1 MKKHSNL
8 TAALAAVLLA
18 PLALAQA
25 PTSTRGSLLDAL
37 LTPGN
42 LSAVLGIVVSAI
54 GLFAGGT
61 WLTTTRKRR
70 IALAAY
76 HAFNV
81 VEDIAA
87 EDLEDNALD
96 KAARGLQV
104 VDTWMKANGWRPLKP
119 GEQELVK
126 LEFKSMHGARK
137 AEERRL
143 PAAQGSLSAGVARAP
158 AVDAV
163 PLTPGG

>member
-1 MKKHSNL
+1 MTKHSHL
-8 TAALAAVLLA
+8 AAALAAVLFA
-18 PLALAQA
+18 PIALAQA

-37 LTPGN
+37 LTPGSIN
-42 LSAVLGIVVSAI
+42 AALVIVASAV
-54 GLFAGGT
+54 GLFAGGS
-61 WLTTTRKRR
+61 WLSTTRKRR

-76 HAFNV
+76 HAFRV

-104 VDTWMKANGWRPLKP
+104 VDKWMRVNKWRPLKP
-119 GEQELVK
+119 GEQELVR
-126 LEFKSMHGARK
+126 LEFQSMHGALK
-137 AEERRL
+137 IL
-143 PAAQGSLSAGVARAP
+143 SAAQGTTTGAGAARAP
-158 AVDAV
+158 AAGAI